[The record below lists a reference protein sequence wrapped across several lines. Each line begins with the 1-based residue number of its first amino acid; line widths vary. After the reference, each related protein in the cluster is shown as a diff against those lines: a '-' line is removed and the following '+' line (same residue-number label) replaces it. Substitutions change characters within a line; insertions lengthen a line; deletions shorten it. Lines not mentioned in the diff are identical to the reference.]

1 MTHYYNLFLIM
12 LIYKMSVIS
21 YFIVAIESNII
32 DKNYQLSK
40 YKDEIIT
47 YHWSEKNI
55 ILDFLVKEDLCAINN
70 NNDVL
75 WISINPNNIENI
87 LSKISIIVDY

>member
-1 MTHYYNLFLIM
+1 
-12 LIYKMSVIS
+12 MSVIS

-40 YKDEIIT
+40 YEDEIIT
-47 YHWSEKNI
+47 YYWSEKNI
-55 ILDFLVKEDLCAINN
+55 ILDFLIKEDLCAINN
-70 NNDVL
+70 DNDVS

>member
-1 MTHYYNLFLIM
+1 M

-21 YFIVAIESNII
+21 YFIDSIESNII

-47 YHWSEKNI
+47 YYWSEKNI
-55 ILDFLVKEDLCAINN
+55 ILDFLIKEDLFAINN
-70 NNDVL
+70 DNDVS

-87 LSKISIIVDY
+87 LSKISIMIDY

>member
-1 MTHYYNLFLIM
+1 
-12 LIYKMSVIS
+12 MSVIS

>member
-1 MTHYYNLFLIM
+1 
-12 LIYKMSVIS
+12 MSVIS
-21 YFIVAIESNII
+21 YFIDSIESNII

-47 YHWSEKNI
+47 YYWSEKNI
-55 ILDFLVKEDLCAINN
+55 ILDFLIKEDLFAINN
-70 NNDVL
+70 DNDVS

-87 LSKISIIVDY
+87 LSKISIMIDY